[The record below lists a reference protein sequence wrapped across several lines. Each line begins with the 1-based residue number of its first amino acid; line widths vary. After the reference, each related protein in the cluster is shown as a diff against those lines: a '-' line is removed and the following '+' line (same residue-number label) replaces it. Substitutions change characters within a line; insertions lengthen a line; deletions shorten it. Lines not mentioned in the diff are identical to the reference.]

1 MEVTQSL
8 SNERTATTR
17 IPTVDVARAVAMIGV
32 VVLNYHSYLNGA
44 LAWVPSNPSP
54 WERLFNPGSGV
65 LTTRFAAVFVLVAG
79 VGVSLMTR
87 RSRISND
94 PTQLRQDRLRLLRRG
109 SLLYAVGYVVQW
121 IWPGTILFYYG
132 ALFMFAALLFSRPTN
147 QLLIVGFA
155 TAIAAAM
162 VAWWRIEQSIDGNL
176 TTWLDPAKVDSP
188 RDLIIRTF
196 IAYTHPLFPWLLFFM
211 VGIVLGRHIHRL
223 AEFRQRLMLCSGVI
237 LAATYAINAYFV
249 ADPTRTS
256 HDRLIATILST
267 RPLDRGLLYS
277 IGTLA
282 SSLLA
287 ICLLSMIVESLGDSR
302 LVDVFVRAGQMSL
315 SIYMAHIFFFNLIVH
330 KLNWVGATG
339 LDTALGLSLV
349 FYALAIPLSAYW
361 RTYLGRG
368 PAEILYR
375 SFGG

>member
-1 MEVTQSL
+1 MS
-8 SNERTATTR
+8 TR
-17 IPTVDVARAVAMIGV
+17 IPTIDVARAVAMIGV
-32 VVLNYHSYLNGA
+32 VVLNYHTYLNGS
-44 LAWVPSNPSP
+44 LAWDPSNPSP

-87 RSRISND
+87 TSRKSNE
-94 PTQLRQDRLRLLRRG
+94 PIQLRDDRLRLLRRG
-109 SLLYAVGYVVQW
+109 LLLYAVGYGVQW

-132 ALFMFAALLFSRPTN
+132 ALFVVAALIFSRPTN
-147 QLLIVGFA
+147 QLLIIGCA
-155 TAIAAAM
+155 TAVAAA
-162 VAWWRIEQSIDGNL
+162 VLAWWRVEQSFEGNF
-176 TTWLDPAKVDSP
+176 TTWLDPTNIDTP
-188 RDLIIRTF
+188 RDLFIRTF
-196 IAYTHPLFPWLLFFM
+196 ISYTHPLFPWLLFFV

-223 AEFRQRLMLCSGVI
+223 AQFRQRLLLYSAGI
-237 LAATYAINAYFV
+237 LVATYAINAYFV
-249 ADPTRTS
+249 ADAS
-256 HDRLIATILST
+256 SADHDRLIATILST

-282 SSLLA
+282 SSLVAL
-287 ICLLSMIVESLGDSR
+287 CLLSKLVDSIGDGPS
-302 LVDVFVRAGQMSL
+302 VDVFAKAGQMSL
-315 SIYMAHIFFFNLIVH
+315 TIYMAHIFFFNLIVH
-330 KLNWVGATG
+330 RLNWVGATG

-349 FYALAIPLSAYW
+349 FYAMAIPLSAFW